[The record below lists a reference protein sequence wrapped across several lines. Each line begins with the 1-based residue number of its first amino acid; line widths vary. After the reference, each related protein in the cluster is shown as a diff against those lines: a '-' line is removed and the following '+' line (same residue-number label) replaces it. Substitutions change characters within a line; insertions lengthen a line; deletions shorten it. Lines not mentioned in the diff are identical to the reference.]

1 MNNYTFA
8 DVIFDPTSEKARNY
22 IGKMVY
28 FADNPTDC
36 LTYANSGYDDMAMIL
51 ESIQLDSN
59 FPFRLGAHEEYYFS
73 CIIPKKEEPEPE
85 PEYVPFGTIEEFVE
99 ASLIHNKDHYLANTG
114 IWVEESYD
122 AGREETY
129 ISMVSSFF
137 AYDNKICVNGEWL
150 KLEELLDDSY
160 TFLDGTPCG
169 KLHEVNNE

>member
-8 DVIFDPTSEKARNY
+8 DVIFDPTSEKARNH

-59 FPFRLGAHEEYYFS
+59 FPFRFGAHEEYYFS

-85 PEYVPFGTIEEFVE
+85 YVPFDNIEELIE
-99 ASLIHNKDHYLANTG
+99 ASLEHNRSHSLSKVHG
-114 IWVEESYD
+114 IWLKNKEDGTTSLITSINENTNYLYFNLRAES
-122 AGREETY
+122 
-129 ISMVSSFF
+129 
-137 AYDNKICVNGEWL
+137 
-150 KLEELLDDSY
+150 LEDIFCNYCFLDD
-160 TFLDGTPCG
+160 TPCG
-169 KLHEVNNE
+169 KLQVVNNE

>member
-1 MNNYTFA
+1 MGEYAFK
-8 DVIFDPTSEKARNY
+8 DIIIDPTSEKARNY

-85 PEYVPFGTIEEFVE
+85 YVPFDNIEELIE
-99 ASLIHNKDHYLANTG
+99 ASLEHNRSHSLSKVHG
-114 IWVEESYD
+114 IWLKNKEDGTTSLITSINENTNYLYFNLRAES
-122 AGREETY
+122 
-129 ISMVSSFF
+129 
-137 AYDNKICVNGEWL
+137 
-150 KLEELLDDSY
+150 LEDIFCNYCFLDD
-160 TFLDGTPCG
+160 TPCG
-169 KLHEVNNE
+169 KLQEVNNE

>member
-8 DVIFDPTSEKARNY
+8 DVIFDPTSEKARNH

-85 PEYVPFGTIEEFVE
+85 YVPFDNIEELIE
-99 ASLIHNKDHYLANTG
+99 ASLEHNRSHSLSKVHG
-114 IWVEESYD
+114 IWLKNKEDGTTSLITSINENTNYLYFNLRAES
-122 AGREETY
+122 
-129 ISMVSSFF
+129 
-137 AYDNKICVNGEWL
+137 
-150 KLEELLDDSY
+150 LEDIFCNYCFLDD
-160 TFLDGTPCG
+160 TPCG
-169 KLHEVNNE
+169 RLQEVNNE

>member
-73 CIIPKKEEPEPE
+73 CIIPKKEESE
-85 PEYVPFGTIEEFVE
+85 PEYVPFDNIEELIE
-99 ASLIHNKDHYLANTG
+99 ASLEHNKSHSLSKVHG
-114 IWVEESYD
+114 IWLKNKEDGTTSLITSINENTNYLYFNLRAES
-122 AGREETY
+122 
-129 ISMVSSFF
+129 
-137 AYDNKICVNGEWL
+137 
-150 KLEELLDDSY
+150 LEDIFCNYCFLDD
-160 TFLDGTPCG
+160 TPCG
-169 KLHEVNNE
+169 KLQEVNNE